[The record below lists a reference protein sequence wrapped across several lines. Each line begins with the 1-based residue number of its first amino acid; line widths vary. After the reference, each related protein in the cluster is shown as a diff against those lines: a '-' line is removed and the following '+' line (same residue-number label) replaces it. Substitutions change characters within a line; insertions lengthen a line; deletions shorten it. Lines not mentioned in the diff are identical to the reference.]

1 MNNYNRNFKY
11 YLLFMLIGGIG
22 GTLLG
27 DILGNHF
34 VSLGFVKVSY
44 NIGTSK
50 PFIIDL
56 KFLSFTFGINISVN
70 LMSIAC
76 MVLAII
82 IYKKVR
88 K

>member
-34 VSLGFVKVSY
+34 VSLSFLKVSY
-44 NIGTSK
+44 NIGNSK

-56 KFLSFTFGINISVN
+56 KFLSVTFGINVNVN

>member
-1 MNNYNRNFKY
+1 
-11 YLLFMLIGGIG
+11 MLIGGVG

-34 VSLGFVKVSY
+34 ASLSFLKVSY

-56 KFLSFTFGINISVN
+56 KFLSVTFGINVNVN

-76 MVLAII
+76 MILAII